1 MYVYTMEKISLK
13 KDYKIALYAALI
25 AFFLS
30 ILIGLISSN
39 PTAVVFVRAFISALL
54 FGAVLYGG
62 LYLLRRFIPE
72 LEGGT
77 DREKVREKTGHVQ
90 ADVGKTIDL
99 SVSGEDTGGVTIP
112 EAAIQEALASAPQDT
127 AVRVPAVE
135 KTAYGAER
143 AEVSLEQKTGVPP
156 EKGTAVTEEGL
167 PPVPEMPGVSSAN
180 GLEGINLEPPES
192 TGSELGEELP
202 SLDRLYEDHEEEA
215 VSEIRSSVG
224 VSRSSAPA
232 PGKYIEVGNARIPY
246 EPEILAKA
254 VKKVMK
260 QDEQ

>member
-1 MYVYTMEKISLK
+1 MEKISLK
-13 KDYKIALYAALI
+13 KDYRITLYAALI

-30 ILIGLISSN
+30 VLIGLISSN

-77 DREKVREKTGHVQ
+77 DREKVREKTDQVQ
-90 ADVGKTIDL
+90 ADAGKTIDF
-99 SVSGEDTGGVTIP
+99 SVSSEDAGGETILKT
-112 EAAIQEALASAPQDT
+112 ASQEALASAPRDT
-127 AVRVPAVE
+127 AERVDVE

-143 AEVSLEQKTGVPP
+143 AEVSLEQKTGVFS
-156 EKGTAVTEEGL
+156 EKGTEVTEEGL
-167 PPVPEMPGVSSAN
+167 SPVPEMPGVSSAN
-180 GLEGINLEPPES
+180 GLEGISLEPLES
-192 TGSELGEELP
+192 AGSELGEELP
-202 SLDRLYEDHEEEA
+202 SLDRLYEDHEDEA
-215 VSEIRSSVG
+215 VPEIRSSVG
-224 VSRSSAPA
+224 ESRSSAPA
-232 PGKYIEVGNARIPY
+232 PGEYIEVGNARIPY

-260 QDEQ
+260 EDEQ